1 MSSALCWLW
10 MLLQAYLYRFRRL
23 CHILCHN
30 WIKFSIII
38 IWNVVI
44 AVFLAASWNFWLYFF
59 ILPRSQKA
67 SEWSSDDESRELQA
81 VAPVPMQTNHVQTEG
96 LAPCHSYRKSLRL
109 SSDQIVR
116 WLVNYIGCFSDMC
129 GVRETLKNV
138 FKQTTKH
145 KSWRCWCHVLTV
157 LNMR

>member
-23 CHILCHN
+23 CQILCHH

-44 AVFLAASWNFWLYFF
+44 AVFLAASSNFWLCFF
-59 ILPRSQKA
+59 ILPCSQKT
-67 SEWSSDDESRELQA
+67 SEWSSDDETRELQA
-81 VAPVPMQTNHVQTEG
+81 VAPVPMQTTHVQTEG
-96 LAPCHSYRKSLRL
+96 SAPCHSYRKSLRL

-116 WLVNYIGCFSDMC
+116 WLVNCTGCFFLIC
-129 GVRETLKNV
+129 VKLEKLLKLCLV
-138 FKQTTKH
+138 GQPEAQRWTQ
-145 KSWRCWCHVLTV
+145 WCHL
-157 LNMR
+157 